1 MYDFEIFNCP
11 YYNRIVNVVG
21 IVWCQIELDKYFS
34 EYDPVFMINIL
45 LLILKTFMDRIQIL
59 LLMSSEMK
67 QINLSS
73 IPPGIV
79 RKLQVFWWFQGEQ
92 KLTSLLDSP
101 NSRSE
106 TFQSSSY
113 YYRNC
118 MQQQLRKFRPWKT
131 KIIDFKF
138 SFIRNFLTFTCKS

>member
-1 MYDFEIFNCP
+1 
-11 YYNRIVNVVG
+11 
-21 IVWCQIELDKYFS
+21 
-34 EYDPVFMINIL
+34 MINIL

-92 KLTSLLDSP
+92 KLTSLL
-101 NSRSE
+101 E
-106 TFQSSSY
+106 FA
-113 YYRNC
+113 
-118 MQQQLRKFRPWKT
+118 
-131 KIIDFKF
+131 
-138 SFIRNFLTFTCKS
+138 

>member
-11 YYNRIVNVVG
+11 YYNRIVNVVV

-79 RKLQVFWWFQGEQ
+79 RKLQVF
-92 KLTSLLDSP
+92 
-101 NSRSE
+101 
-106 TFQSSSY
+106 
-113 YYRNC
+113 
-118 MQQQLRKFRPWKT
+118 
-131 KIIDFKF
+131 
-138 SFIRNFLTFTCKS
+138 